1 MARAGPQTIRQTATG
16 CEPCATVIRATEE
29 QSSLACFHQHGVL
42 EALQQL
48 RDGYEAEQIDA
59 VMAGVGALIG
69 ALTRAWEDG
78 QITGDE
84 RAELMILGQRLR
96 GEIEELE
103 QYDAVE
109 NAAHKQAA
117 DHQVQARARA
127 AITQRALDGA
137 VRAINCRRN
146 GVGRHQAWTQLVA
159 PTRRRGERVDV
170 TA

>member
-1 MARAGPQTIRQTATG
+1 M
-16 CEPCATVIRATEE
+16 IRATEE

-48 RDGYEAEQIDA
+48 RDGYEAEQIDQ
-59 VMAGVGALIG
+59 VMAGAGTLIG
-69 ALTRAWEDG
+69 ALARALEDG

-84 RAELMILGQRLR
+84 RVELMILGQRLR

-103 QYDAVE
+103 QYDALE
-109 NAAHKQAA
+109 NAAHQQAA

-127 AITQRALDGA
+127 AIVQRALDTA

-146 GVGRHQAWTQLVA
+146 GVGRHHGWMQLVA
-159 PTRRRGERVDV
+159 PAPRRGQRVDV

>member
-1 MARAGPQTIRQTATG
+1 
-16 CEPCATVIRATEE
+16 
-29 QSSLACFHQHGVL
+29 VL
-42 EALQQL
+42 EALEQL

-146 GVGRHQAWTQLVA
+146 GAVGRRQAWTQLVA